1 MALKLASFEAEKLPI
16 NQRFHCFVIKR
27 NLNLRI
33 FKVVFYPKKIMTRI
47 NAMANHKSALKRI
60 RQTAKRT
67 ERNRFY
73 RTRLKNIV
81 KAVRTA
87 IDAGN
92 KEEAAAALKTANQQ
106 IHKFVSKGI
115 LKKET
120 AARKVSRLH
129 QAVNAL

>member
-1 MALKLASFEAEKLPI
+1 
-16 NQRFHCFVIKR
+16 
-27 NLNLRI
+27 
-33 FKVVFYPKKIMTRI
+33 
-47 NAMANHKSALKRI
+47 MANHKSSLKRI
-60 RQTAKRT
+60 RQTITKT

-81 KAVRTA
+81 KSVRTA

-92 KEEAAAALKTANQQ
+92 KEEALVSFKIANQQ

-120 AARKVSRLH
+120 ASRKVARLH
-129 QAVNAL
+129 KAVNAI

>member
-1 MALKLASFEAEKLPI
+1 
-16 NQRFHCFVIKR
+16 
-27 NLNLRI
+27 
-33 FKVVFYPKKIMTRI
+33 
-47 NAMANHKSALKRI
+47 MANHKSSVKRI
-60 RQTAKRT
+60 RQTIKKT

-81 KAVRTA
+81 KDVRTA

-92 KEEAAAALKTANQQ
+92 KEDATAALKVANQQ

-129 QAVNAL
+129 TAVNAIA

>member
-1 MALKLASFEAEKLPI
+1 
-16 NQRFHCFVIKR
+16 
-27 NLNLRI
+27 
-33 FKVVFYPKKIMTRI
+33 
-47 NAMANHKSALKRI
+47 MANHKSALKRI

-81 KAVRTA
+81 KAVRAA

-92 KEEAAAALKTANQQ
+92 KEEATAAFKVANQQ

>member
-1 MALKLASFEAEKLPI
+1 
-16 NQRFHCFVIKR
+16 
-27 NLNLRI
+27 
-33 FKVVFYPKKIMTRI
+33 
-47 NAMANHKSALKRI
+47 MANHKSSIKRI
-60 RQTAKRT
+60 RQTIVRT

-81 KAVRTA
+81 KAVRSA
-87 IDAGN
+87 IEAGN
-92 KEEAAAALKTANQQ
+92 KEEAQAAFQIANRQ

-129 QAVNAL
+129 KAVNAL

>member
-1 MALKLASFEAEKLPI
+1 
-16 NQRFHCFVIKR
+16 
-27 NLNLRI
+27 
-33 FKVVFYPKKIMTRI
+33 
-47 NAMANHKSALKRI
+47 MANHKSSVKRI
-60 RQTAKRT
+60 RQTAKRA

-92 KEEAAAALKTANQQ
+92 KEEASEALKVANQQ

-129 QAVNAL
+129 QAVNAI

>member
-1 MALKLASFEAEKLPI
+1 
-16 NQRFHCFVIKR
+16 
-27 NLNLRI
+27 
-33 FKVVFYPKKIMTRI
+33 
-47 NAMANHKSALKRI
+47 MANHKSSVKRI
-60 RQTAKRT
+60 RQTIKKT

-81 KAVRTA
+81 KDVRTA

-92 KEEAAAALKTANQQ
+92 KEEAAAALKVANQS
-106 IHKFVSKGI
+106 IHTFVSKGI

-129 QAVNAL
+129 KAVNAIA

>member
-1 MALKLASFEAEKLPI
+1 
-16 NQRFHCFVIKR
+16 
-27 NLNLRI
+27 
-33 FKVVFYPKKIMTRI
+33 
-47 NAMANHKSALKRI
+47 MANHKSSVKRI
-60 RQTAKRT
+60 RQTIKKT

-81 KAVRTA
+81 KDVRTA

-92 KEEAAAALKTANQQ
+92 KEEAVTAFKVANQQ

-129 QAVNAL
+129 RAVNAI

>member
-1 MALKLASFEAEKLPI
+1 
-16 NQRFHCFVIKR
+16 
-27 NLNLRI
+27 
-33 FKVVFYPKKIMTRI
+33 
-47 NAMANHKSALKRI
+47 MANHKSSLKRI
-60 RQTAKRT
+60 RQTATRT

-81 KAVRTA
+81 KTVLTA

-92 KEEAAAALKTANQQ
+92 KEEAVAALKAANQQ

-129 QAVNAL
+129 QAVNAI

>member
-1 MALKLASFEAEKLPI
+1 
-16 NQRFHCFVIKR
+16 
-27 NLNLRI
+27 
-33 FKVVFYPKKIMTRI
+33 
-47 NAMANHKSALKRI
+47 MANHKSSVKRI
-60 RQTAKRT
+60 RQTIKKT

-81 KAVRTA
+81 KDVRSA

-92 KEEAAAALKTANQQ
+92 KEEAAAALKVANQS
-106 IHKFVSKGI
+106 IHTFVSKGI

-129 QAVNAL
+129 KAVNAIA

>member
-1 MALKLASFEAEKLPI
+1 
-16 NQRFHCFVIKR
+16 
-27 NLNLRI
+27 
-33 FKVVFYPKKIMTRI
+33 
-47 NAMANHKSALKRI
+47 MANHKSSVKRI
-60 RQTAKRT
+60 RQTIKKT

-73 RTRLKNIV
+73 KTRLKNIV
-81 KAVRTA
+81 KDVRTA

-92 KEEAAAALKTANQQ
+92 KEDAAAALKVANQQ

-129 QAVNAL
+129 TAVNAIA